1 MAKGFG
7 LVQTH
12 PSSEP
17 SIHVRAGIDSL
28 WAGLDHGH
36 AGNGSSLLLLASSLD
51 DGGRENRAL
60 GVGTPGRKACSSRRA
75 ELRPGR
81 GILEERAATAPF
93 SSGSDVKYRSLA
105 TMKQAPGRCKSLGP
119 S

>member
-7 LVQTH
+7 LVETH

-51 DGGRENRAL
+51 DGGREKRAL
-60 GVGTPGRKACSSRRA
+60 GVSTPGRKACSSRRA
-75 ELRPGR
+75 ELRAGR
-81 GILEERAATAPF
+81 GILEATGCY
-93 SSGSDVKYRSLA
+93 GSFQFRV
-105 TMKQAPGRCKSLGP
+105 
-119 S
+119 